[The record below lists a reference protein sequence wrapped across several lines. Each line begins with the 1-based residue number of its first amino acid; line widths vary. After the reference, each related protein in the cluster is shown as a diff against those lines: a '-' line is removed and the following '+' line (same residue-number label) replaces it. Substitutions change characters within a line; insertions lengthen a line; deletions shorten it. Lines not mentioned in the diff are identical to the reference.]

1 MCIRDRYALSSTQA
15 LQLAMHSQPVPLTK
29 HAASQLL
36 ENLERRG
43 WLHLSR
49 TIGAYSLT
57 LRALH
62 ELDTYIRTELE
73 DCVLECLTCYA
84 IVTQGERCSTP
95 ACRGAVH
102 TSCVDAYRAGHATCT
117 VCGQAWQTVPV
128 GGISTSTRD
137 ETTPI
142 PEEPVE

>member
-1 MCIRDRYALSSTQA
+1 MQ
-15 LQLAMHSQPVPLTK
+15 SQPVPLTK

-62 ELDTYIRTELE
+62 ELDTYIRTELD

-95 ACRGAVH
+95 TCRGAVH

-128 GGISTSTRD
+128 GVISTSTRD